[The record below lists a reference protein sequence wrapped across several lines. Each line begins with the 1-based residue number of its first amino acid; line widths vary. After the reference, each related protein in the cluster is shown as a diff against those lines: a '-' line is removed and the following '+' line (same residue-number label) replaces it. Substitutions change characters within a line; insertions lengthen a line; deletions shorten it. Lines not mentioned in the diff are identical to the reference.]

1 VAVKKEGA
9 TDGDA
14 TDGKA
19 TEEDST
25 DSMYV
30 ILWQF
35 QVVPEREQAF
45 EEAYGPHGDWAR
57 FFGRS
62 MEYQGSELLRAT
74 LEPAGDRDDLADAS
88 QSEAEAQKNGRDYF
102 TIDRWSSAD
111 AYAAFNERFAREY
124 EELDNRFLELCEV
137 EVCLGKFEVVD

>member
-1 VAVKKEGA
+1 
-9 TDGDA
+9 
-14 TDGKA
+14 
-19 TEEDST
+19 
-25 DSMYV
+25 MYV

-88 QSEAEAQKNGRDYF
+88 QSDYF

-137 EVCLGKFEVVD
+137 EVCLGKFAVVD